1 MNQITLMGECM
12 VEFGSSTQPKL
23 YKQGFAGDVFNTAI
37 YIKRCMGDN
46 SAVHFLSAIGQD
58 SLSDEMLQLMYE
70 ESLDT
75 HLVYRSN
82 TAQMGLYLINVDEE
96 GERSFTYWRDT
107 SAAKQTIKL
116 LADDGGYARIA
127 SSNMFFLS
135 GISIAI
141 LSQADRVLLWHYLA
155 ELKANG
161 TLIVFDPNYRPALW
175 SSVEETK
182 QAYNLAFELAD
193 IALPG
198 VDDHMVLYGAKTSSD
213 VANFLNQYDIKE
225 YVIKNG
231 SQGMHTFFNGIE
243 SQVAVEPVKNVVDTT
258 SAGDAFNGGYLS
270 ARMMGR
276 TVVESAEF
284 GAKLSACVI
293 GHKGAIVDKDSLN
306 EHLKRHPI

>member
-12 VEFGSSTQPKL
+12 VEFGSAAQPKH

-37 YIKRCMGDN
+37 YIKRCMADK
-46 SAVHFLSAIGQD
+46 AQVKFLSAIGND
-58 SLSDEMLQLMYE
+58 ALSDEMLCQMQT

-75 HLVYRSN
+75 SLVYKTDS
-82 TAQMGLYLINVDEE
+82 AQMGLYLINVDDQ

-116 LADDGGYARIA
+116 LADNGGIECLSAPNI
-127 SSNMFFLS
+127 FFLS

-141 LSQADRVLLWHYLA
+141 LPQADRVLLWHYLA
-155 ELKANG
+155 QLKSEG

-175 SSVEETK
+175 SSIEETK

-213 VANFLNQYDIKE
+213 IANFLNQYDIKE

-231 SQGMHTFFNGIE
+231 SRGMHTSFNGIE
-243 SQVAVEPVKNVVDTT
+243 SQVAVEPVKSVVDTT

-270 ARMMGR
+270 ARMMGSS
-276 TVVESAEF
+276 VVESAEF

-293 GHKGAIVDKDSLN
+293 GHKGAIVDKNTLN
-306 EHLKRHPI
+306 EHLKRYPI

>member
-1 MNQITLMGECM
+1 M
-12 VEFGSSTQPKL
+12 VEFGSASQANL

-37 YIKRCMGDN
+37 YMKRCLADKC
-46 SAVHFLSAIGQD
+46 SVHFLSAIGQD
-58 SLSDEMLQLMYE
+58 SLSDQMLQLMYE

-75 HLVYRSN
+75 HLVYRSSS
-82 TAQMGLYLINVDEE
+82 AQMGLYLINLDEQ

-116 LADDGGYARIA
+116 LADDGGYSRLA
-127 SSNMFFLS
+127 SANMFFLS

-141 LSQADRVLLWHYLA
+141 LPPSDRVLLWHYLA

-175 SSVEETK
+175 SSIEETK
-182 QAYNLAFELAD
+182 HAYKLAFELAD

-198 VDDHMVLYGAKTSSD
+198 VDDHMVLYGAKNSVD
-213 VANFLNQYDIKE
+213 VANFLNQYNIKE

-231 SQGMHTFFNGIE
+231 SQAMYTSFNGIE
-243 SQVAVEPVKNVVDTT
+243 HQVDIEPLKTVVDTT

-270 ARMMGR
+270 ARMMGKS
-276 TVVESAEF
+276 VIDSAKF

-293 GHKGAIVDKDSLN
+293 GHKGAIVGKDSLYA
-306 EHLKRHPI
+306 HLKRYPI